1 MQTITNYQFA
11 VSFFSCYRLFL
22 QVWFIFF
29 SHIVYLLVSSAMN
42 HWEMETAIH
51 LGVAL
56 KEAGFNVS
64 QICCS
69 RISCFD
75 FAAKKHDITVL
86 LKVAS
91 EIDAY
96 PVSDLRELKVLASR
110 IPAAASIVSQMSHG
124 KPLEDDTVY
133 TRNSVYVVN
142 EKTIKGIVKQTM
154 NPLVCASP
162 GGYTVHVDGA
172 LIERRRKEMELSIGQ
187 LASLVGVSRRTLY
200 GYERGMAKASV
211 ASAYKLAETLGVPV
225 VKPVN
230 LLAKTRRPPQCLL
243 PKSKHDLMTKL
254 LLRQVFKKFSSCD
267 ISPIHKAPFDF
278 IMSVPHENY
287 LILGGVASSDEP
299 DLNNRIEE
307 ILSIC
312 RVVYAY
318 PVLITENKKNT
329 NLDLSCCTVEDLRV
343 LRSPEELIASA

>member
-1 MQTITNYQFA
+1 
-11 VSFFSCYRLFL
+11 
-22 QVWFIFF
+22 
-29 SHIVYLLVSSAMN
+29 
-42 HWEMETAIH
+42 
-51 LGVAL
+51 
-56 KEAGFNVS
+56 
-64 QICCS
+64 
-69 RISCFD
+69 
-75 FAAKKHDITVL
+75 
-86 LKVAS
+86 
-91 EIDAY
+91 
-96 PVSDLRELKVLASR
+96 
-110 IPAAASIVSQMSHG
+110 
-124 KPLEDDTVY
+124 
-133 TRNSVYVVN
+133 
-142 EKTIKGIVKQTM
+142 
-154 NPLVCASP
+154 
-162 GGYTVHVDGA
+162 
-172 LIERRRKEMELSIGQ
+172 MELSIGQ

-278 IMSVPHENY
+278 IMSVPNQNY

-299 DLNNRIEE
+299 DLNDRIEE

-329 NLDLSCCTVEDLRV
+329 NLDLSCFTVEDLRV
-343 LRSPEELIASA
+343 LRSPEELIASAIKG